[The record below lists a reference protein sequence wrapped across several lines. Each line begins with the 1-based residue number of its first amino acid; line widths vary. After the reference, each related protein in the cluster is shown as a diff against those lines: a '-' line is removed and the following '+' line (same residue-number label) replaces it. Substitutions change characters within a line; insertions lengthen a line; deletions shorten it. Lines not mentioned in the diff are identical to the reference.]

1 LHRQHRCPP
10 EGGRHKIKKGW
21 SKSSEKEEA
30 DPSRLSAR
38 HGGQAHGADFGMT
51 TLEKIADL
59 RSFVIVGGMTTQRK
73 RHFFGNI
80 FGSSSVCIG
89 DCKLREMKSDGSQ
102 ED

>member
-1 LHRQHRCPP
+1 
-10 EGGRHKIKKGW
+10 
-21 SKSSEKEEA
+21 
-30 DPSRLSAR
+30 
-38 HGGQAHGADFGMT
+38 MT

-73 RHFFGNI
+73 RDFFGNI

-89 DCKLREMKSDGSQ
+89 DCKLREMKSDDSQ